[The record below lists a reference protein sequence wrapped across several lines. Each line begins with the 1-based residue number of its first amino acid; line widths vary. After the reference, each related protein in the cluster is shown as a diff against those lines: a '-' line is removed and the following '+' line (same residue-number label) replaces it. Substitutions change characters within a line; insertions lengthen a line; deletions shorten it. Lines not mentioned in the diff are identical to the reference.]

1 MPCFLQTCSLSSGYV
16 CLYVSV
22 CPLAG
27 SNLWLQELMLW
38 LYTTVPEGSSWALST
53 ITVEWRHL
61 LHEYGLLVCRCFK
74 VVQWPQWQETNAK
87 GTESTM
93 YRSRNLR
100 KERATWWNVQN
111 KSLFNSSGTWLGTR
125 LWLPAYPLRPWEES
139 SYPWSWI
146 AWAMWCQAVFGGW
159 LSVKTLRVTDVEVN
173 WRAVSYSLLSSRP
186 GLLIKT
192 QWVRTLNEPTAGSDR
207 EGDTEK
213 PHTHHPIHGY

>member
-1 MPCFLQTCSLSSGYV
+1 MPRFLQTCSLSSGYV

-22 CPLAG
+22 CPLAI
-27 SNLWLQELMLW
+27 QR
-38 LYTTVPEGSSWALST
+38 ALTYDYRSLCSGFTPLCQRARYGRVST
-53 ITVEWRHL
+53 ITVERRHL

-173 WRAVSYSLLSSRP
+173 WRAVSYCFLSSR
-186 GLLIKT
+186 
-192 QWVRTLNEPTAGSDR
+192 QGSL
-207 EGDTEK
+207 
-213 PHTHHPIHGY
+213 